1 MIQLTAAER
10 ALAVETQRRIQSTH
24 AIQKSCTLKIQEM
37 ERNFERILNERSLRV
52 EERLASVQQRVEELT
67 TRFEEEKDAVPRDI
81 EARGND
87 LKEILREFQKE
98 LADERS
104 NRLNRE
110 GRILKQMDDHSA
122 AIFGAIEK
130 ENMEREQIS
139 YELQTRIEENERQR
153 SQYQQDLQ
161 SKIQNEMSELKDMI
175 EREERERKLGDDEII
190 MAVDKYTQQLQNSL
204 SVISS

>member
-1 MIQLTAAER
+1 
-10 ALAVETQRRIQSTH
+10 
-24 AIQKSCTLKIQEM
+24 M
-37 ERNFERILNERSLRV
+37 ERNFERILNERSLRI

-67 TRFEEEKDAVPRDI
+67 NRFEEEKDAVPRDI
-81 EARGND
+81 EARGNE
-87 LKEILREFQKE
+87 LKELLSEFQKE
-98 LADERS
+98 LTNERS

-130 ENMEREQIS
+130 ENQEREQIS
-139 YELQTRIEENERQR
+139 YELQARIEENERQR
-153 SQYQQDLQ
+153 SQYQHDLQ
-161 SKIQNEMSELKDMI
+161 SKIHNEMSELKDMT

-190 MAVDKYTQQLQNSL
+190 MALDQYTHQLQNSL